1 MLFGVIRVMDLHM
14 AEAATF
20 MLIKIF
26 KVANQIQDTLMIHQA
41 IILLIRLIIYL
52 EKQHHNYRNVKCIRS
67 YLSDIIKKKLII
79 FNFHSKFSKFV
90 KSIIKIYNYQDHNS
104 LM

>member
-26 KVANQIQDTLMIHQA
+26 KVANQI
-41 IILLIRLIIYL
+41 
-52 EKQHHNYRNVKCIRS
+52 
-67 YLSDIIKKKLII
+67 
-79 FNFHSKFSKFV
+79 
-90 KSIIKIYNYQDHNS
+90 
-104 LM
+104 